1 METLASLGLP
11 LSGLK
16 LLSSPSSLIHSFI
29 FSLAKIS
36 GKVSQPQFET
46 AQPCSRA
53 EERGQA
59 LPPEERDNPLPSGD
73 HARREEL
80 SAAVVELVGLCSFA
94 LRLNEGA
101 SDDGVLKNEKE

>member
-1 METLASLGLP
+1 MARDDGNLGIFGTPTLRSPAALFF
-11 LSGLK
+11 
-16 LLSSPSSLIHSFI
+16 LLSLIHF
-29 FSLAKIS
+29 LAREDF

-46 AQPCSRA
+46 AQPCSRS
-53 EERGQA
+53 GG
-59 LPPEERDNPLPSGD
+59 ERDNPLPSGD

>member
-11 LSGLK
+11 LSGLL
-16 LLSSPSSLIHSFI
+16 LLSSSSSLSFI

-36 GKVSQPQFET
+36 GKSVNRSSKQR
-46 AQPCSRA
+46 SRARGA

-59 LPPEERDNPLPSGD
+59 LPPEERDNPLPFGD